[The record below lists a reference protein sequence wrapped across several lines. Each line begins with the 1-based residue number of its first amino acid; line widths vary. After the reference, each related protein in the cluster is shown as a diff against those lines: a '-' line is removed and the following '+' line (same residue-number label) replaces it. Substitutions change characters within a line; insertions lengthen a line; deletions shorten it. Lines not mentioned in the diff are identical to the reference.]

1 MSQSEAN
8 TKGIE
13 YTDVLF
19 DCMQK
24 RVDLARNLSQ
34 LNQTQTAA
42 ALENQTDA
50 LMGIL
55 ARKQGLLDALG
66 EIQEKLQP
74 YLSDDP
80 EARIWG
86 SEDRREQCRVNAE
99 ESQRLLGDL
108 MRAEKA
114 TLDEVTARREAI
126 GALLRDGMDAISTR
140 DAYAQ
145 SAPSGSRL
153 NIGGI

>member
-1 MSQSEAN
+1 MSQVELDAAG
-8 TKGIE
+8 TE

-24 RVDLARNLSQ
+24 RVALARNLWQ
-34 LNQTQTAA
+34 LNEAQSVA
-42 ALENQTDA
+42 ALASETDA

-55 ARKQGLLDALG
+55 ARKQGLLDALA
-66 EIQEKLQP
+66 EIQTKLQP

-80 EARIWG
+80 DARCW
-86 SEDRREQCRVNAE
+86 SSQQRREECRINSE
-99 ESQRLLGDL
+99 ESQRLLADL
-108 MRAEKA
+108 MRAEQS

-140 DAYAQ
+140 DAYSQAGQ
-145 SAPSGSRL
+145 SGSRL

>member
-1 MSQSEAN
+1 MSQSNAGGQE
-8 TKGIE
+8 TQ

-24 RVDLARNLSQ
+24 RVDLARNLWQ

-42 ALENQTDA
+42 ALENETDA

-66 EIQEKLQP
+66 EIQAKLQP

-80 EARIWG
+80 DARVW
-86 SEDRREQCRVNAE
+86 SSQERRQQCRANAE
-99 ESQRLLGDL
+99 ESQRMLADL

-145 SAPSGSRL
+145 SATSGGRL
-153 NIGGI
+153 DIGGI